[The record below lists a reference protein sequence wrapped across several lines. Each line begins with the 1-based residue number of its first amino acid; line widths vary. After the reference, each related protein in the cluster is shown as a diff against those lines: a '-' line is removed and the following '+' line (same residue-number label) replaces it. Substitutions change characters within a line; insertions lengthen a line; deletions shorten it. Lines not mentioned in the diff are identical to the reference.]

1 MNSGQTP
8 TLSKGR
14 VQGGPQLRKGH
25 VLADNSVEECGNVV
39 SSTIVFLI
47 RVASPESSRLKMEQ
61 TFPLESDATFSSR
74 LAIVDLVRFQG
85 PTN

>member
-1 MNSGQTP
+1 MNSGQIP

-14 VQGGPQLRKGH
+14 IQGGPQLRKGR
-25 VLADNSVEECGNVV
+25 VLAENSVEECGNVV
-39 SSTIVFLI
+39 SSIIVFLI
-47 RVASPESSRLKMEQ
+47 RAAFPESSRLKMEQ
-61 TFPLESDATFSSR
+61 TFPLEFDPTFSSR